1 MGMMGNRVDDHLGSV
16 AWDDPAAPG
25 PETPAG
31 VDAEA
36 MLLSCL
42 LWVDDVPAG
51 DVAYVLG
58 YLHPKD
64 FFSPYSGA
72 LFGVM
77 QSLAGAG
84 RTVGAAEVCRWVR
97 DNPDRVDVTFP
108 AGGAC
113 EPMVADLAGL
123 GGVPASV
130 VYWADEVL
138 GRSYRR
144 QFTAAATY
152 LAQAGATAP
161 EGELFDILAE
171 VGAGQRRAKARR
183 EGFLPGV
190 PTASGEDRDG
200 RVQARGEL
208 AEVFAAVGQITARNT
223 QRKSVGGGVTGGY
236 AA

>member
-1 MGMMGNRVDDHLGSV
+1 MMENRVDDQFGSV

-51 DVAYVLG
+51 DVAYVLD
-58 YLHPKD
+58 YLHPLD

-77 QSLAGAG
+77 QALANEGRPVGAG
-84 RTVGAAEVCRWVR
+84 EVVRWVR
-97 DNPDRVDVTFP
+97 ENPDRVDVTFP

-123 GGVPASV
+123 GGVPAAV

-138 GRSYRR
+138 ARSYRR
-144 QFTAAATY
+144 QFQAMTTY
-152 LAQAGATAP
+152 LAQVGATAP
-161 EGELFDILAE
+161 EGELFDHLAE
-171 VGAGQRRAKARR
+171 VGARQRRAKARR
-183 EGFLPGV
+183 EGFLPGL
-190 PTASGEDRDG
+190 PGGAEADRDG
-200 RVQARGEL
+200 RVQARGAL

-223 QRKSVGGGVTGGY
+223 RRKSTDNSAAGGY

>member
-1 MGMMGNRVDDHLGSV
+1 MGNRVDDHLGSV

-25 PETPAG
+25 PEAPAG
-31 VDAEA
+31 VDVEA

-51 DVAYVLG
+51 DVAYVVD
-58 YLHPKD
+58 YLHPLD

-77 QSLAGAG
+77 QALVGEGRAVGAG
-84 RTVGAAEVCRWVR
+84 EVVRWVR

-113 EPMVADLAGL
+113 EVMVADLASL

-144 QFTAAATY
+144 QFAAATTY
-152 LAQAGATAP
+152 LAQVGATAP
-161 EGELFDILAE
+161 DGELFDILAE
-171 VGAGQRRAKARR
+171 VGARQRRAKARR

-190 PTASGEDRDG
+190 PTASGEDQDG

-223 QRKSVGGGVTGGY
+223 QRKGTDNSTAGGY

>member
-1 MGMMGNRVDDHLGSV
+1 MENRVDDHLGSV

-51 DVAYVLG
+51 DVAYVVD
-58 YLHPKD
+58 YLHPLD

-77 QSLAGAG
+77 QALAGAG
-84 RTVGAAEVCRWVR
+84 RVLNSEEVVRWVR

-113 EPMVADLAGL
+113 EVMVADLAGL

-144 QFTAAATY
+144 QFAAAVTY
-152 LAQAGATAP
+152 LSQVGATAP
-161 EGELFDILAE
+161 EGELFDHLAE
-171 VGAGQRRAKARR
+171 VGARQRRATARR

-190 PTASGEDRDG
+190 PTASGKDQDG

-208 AEVFAAVGQITARNT
+208 VEVFAAVGQITARNT
-223 QRKSVGGGVTGGY
+223 QRKSAGGGVTGGY

>member
-1 MGMMGNRVDDHLGSV
+1 MENRVDDHLGPV

-51 DVAYVLG
+51 DVAYVLD
-58 YLHPKD
+58 YLHPLD

-77 QSLAGAG
+77 QALANEGRPVGAG
-84 RTVGAAEVCRWVR
+84 EVVRWVR
-97 DNPDRVDVTFP
+97 ENPDGVDVTFP

-113 EPMVADLAGL
+113 EVMVADLAGL

-144 QFTAAATY
+144 QFQAMTTY
-152 LAQAGATAP
+152 LAQVGATAP
-161 EGELFDILAE
+161 EGELFDHLAE

-208 AEVFAAVGQITARNT
+208 AEVFTAVGQITDRNT
-223 QRKSVGGGVTGGY
+223 QRKSAGGGITGGY

>member
-1 MGMMGNRVDDHLGSV
+1 MMENRVEDHLESV

-51 DVAYVLG
+51 DVAYVVD

-77 QSLAGAG
+77 QALAAEGRAVGAG
-84 RTVGAAEVCRWVR
+84 EVCWWVR
-97 DNPDRVDVTFP
+97 ENPDRVDVTFP

-123 GGVPASV
+123 GGVPAGV

-144 QFTAAATY
+144 QFAAATTC
-152 LAQAGATAP
+152 LAQVGATAP
-161 EGELFDILAE
+161 EGELFDHLAE
-171 VGAGQRRAKARR
+171 VGARQRRAKARR

-190 PTASGEDRDG
+190 PTASGRGQDA

-208 AEVFAAVGQITARNT
+208 VEVFAAVGQITARNT
-223 QRKSVGGGVTGGY
+223 RRKSTDNSAAGG
-236 AA
+236 

>member
-1 MGMMGNRVDDHLGSV
+1 MGSRVDDQLGLV

-25 PETPAG
+25 PEAPAG

-51 DVAYVLG
+51 DVAYVVD
-58 YLHPKD
+58 YLHPLD
-64 FFSPYSGA
+64 FVSPYSGA

-77 QSLAGAG
+77 QALAGEG
-84 RTVGAAEVCRWVR
+84 RTVGAGEVCRWVR
-97 DNPDRVDVTFP
+97 ENPDRVDVTWP

-123 GGVPASV
+123 GGVPAGV

-144 QFTAAATY
+144 QFAAAVTS
-152 LAQAGATAP
+152 LAQAGVTAP
-161 EGELFDILAE
+161 EGELFDHLAS
-171 VGAGQRRAKARR
+171 VGVRQRRATARR

-190 PTASGEDRDG
+190 PTASGEDQDG
-200 RVQARGEL
+200 RGQARGEL
-208 AEVFAAVGQITARNT
+208 AEVFTTVRQISDRHHDRQCAGAMVMGDDAA
-223 QRKSVGGGVTGGY
+223 
-236 AA
+236 